1 MTVDVDD
8 LTPDQRDFLDKY
20 RGQIQQEIAERFKA
34 AGVEK
39 VTFKQ
44 KSELTTDE
52 YTAAE
57 SQSSTKGIG
66 VLFFANFALGSVDA
80 SSDPGLLGGTSSQNT
95 SAVFLGNL
103 MRGNGLS
110 GGKNLAFG
118 VGEVA
123 SHELGHQFGFPAH
136 RESLSWIRRLTGGGR
151 DLMDEG
157 QTKPVPGQPQYFNKD
172 SQHIQN
178 FVDDVNPR
186 EGSICMASSRSAGVC
201 PSKQLLSLLA

>member
-44 KSELTTDE
+44 KSELTNDE

-80 SSDPGLLGGTSSQNT
+80 SSKPGLLGGTSSQNT

-123 SHELGHQFGFPAH
+123 SHELGHQFGFPA
-136 RESLSWIRRLTGGGR
+136 RPKWLNRLPRFFNYR

-157 QTKPVPGQPQYFNKD
+157 QSEPVPGQPQYFDND

-186 EGSICMASSRSAGVC
+186 EGSILDRR
-201 PSKQLLSLLA
+201 